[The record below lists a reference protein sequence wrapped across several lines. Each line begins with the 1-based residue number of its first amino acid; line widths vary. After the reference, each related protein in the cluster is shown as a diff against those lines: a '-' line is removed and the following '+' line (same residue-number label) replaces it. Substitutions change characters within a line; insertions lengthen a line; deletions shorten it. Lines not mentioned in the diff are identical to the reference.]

1 MCSNAHTHTH
11 TWCYPTRSSCALAHS
26 MLHYLKFTCSHAL
39 VHLMLRQLYAISYG
53 VWTHVQWQANLMLRY
68 LRFMCMANLTLRYVK
83 FMCAGTQTW
92 CCITWSSC
100 AVAQQLDATLL
111 RSLCTP
117 VHLMVSVARI
127 YIYIYLL
134 QICLQVSRRHAN
146 LQIDDRMR
154 GYFVSKN
161 MFETIQRVFFFKG
174 KGIVHVP
181 CTVQQLKRLNFAS
194 ILTTVH
200 W

>member
-1 MCSNAHTHTH
+1 VFELMCSGKQI
-11 TWCYPTRSSCALAHS
+11 WCYGTWDSCAWQTWHYGTWSSCALAHK
-26 MLHYLKFTCSHAL
+26 LDAAL
-39 VHLMLRQLYAISYG
+39 LEVP
-53 VWTHVQWQANLMLRY
+53 VQWHSNLMLRY
-68 LRFMCMANLTLRYVK
+68 LEVYVRRY
-83 FMCAGTQTW
+83 TW
-92 CCITWSSC
+92 WYQWH
-100 AVAQQLDATLL
+100 V
-111 RSLCTP
+111 
-117 VHLMVSVARI
+117 